1 MAVTEASV
9 IWQRCLQRLSERL
22 SEKDFN
28 TWILPLQAIETENQ
42 IELLAPNRMVLER
55 ITQDYQQLIQ
65 AVILEYAPQN
75 PPQLKLDIGSS
86 RNDTAIAEKPA
97 DKPAPDARAT
107 SRLDPKYTFESF
119 VQGKSNQIARAASE
133 QVADHPGHSYNPL
146 LIYGGSGLGK
156 THLMHA
162 IGHHILENKPDA
174 RIVYRQ
180 AERFMSEFVSA
191 LRHHTVDNFKNLYRN
206 ADALLIDDIQF
217 FAGKKST
224 QEEFFHTFDSL
235 LQDKRQIVL
244 TCDRLPKELD
254 QLDDRLKTR
263 FTWGLPV
270 SVEPPELETRTAILL
285 IKAEASGIELPQE
298 VAFFIAKRVRSNV
311 RELESA
317 LHRLTAASRFTGQT
331 IDIEFAKQVLHDILA
346 INDRLITIEGIQTTV
361 SDYFQI
367 RKIDLL
373 SKRRNRSLARPRQIA
388 MALTKEL
395 TDRSLPEIGEAF
407 GGRDHTTVLHACRK
421 VRELCA
427 SDSRINEDYNNLMR
441 ILSH

>member
-1 MAVTEASV
+1 M
-9 IWQRCLQRLSERL
+9 
-22 SEKDFN
+22 
-28 TWILPLQAIETENQ
+28 PLQAQEDAEQ
-42 IELLAPNRMVLER
+42 IELLAPNRMVLDR
-55 ITQDYQQLIQ
+55 ISADYQTLIEE
-65 AVILEYAPQN
+65 IIEDYAPTET
-75 PPQLKLDIGSS
+75 PRLRLSIGSS
-86 RNDTAIAEKPA
+86 RVDPDISGDSSSAVTAPQVPIAE
-97 DKPAPDARAT
+97 
-107 SRLDPKYTFESF
+107 SRLDPKYSFDSF
-119 VQGKSNQIARAASE
+119 VQGKSNQIARAAAE
-133 QVADHPGHSYNPL
+133 QVADNPGQSYNPL

-162 IGHHILENKPDA
+162 IGHRILSEKPSA

-180 AERFMSEFVSA
+180 AERFVNEYVA
-191 LRHHTVDNFKNLYRN
+191 AIRHSNVDSFKSLYRN

-217 FAGKKST
+217 FAGTKGT

-254 QLDDRLKTR
+254 KLDERLKTR

-270 SVEPPELETRTAILL
+270 SVEPPDMETRTAILMR
-285 IKAEASGIELPQE
+285 KAELAHIDLPQE
-298 VAFFIAKRVRSNV
+298 VAFFIAKAVRSNV

-317 LHRLTAASRFTGQT
+317 LHRLDATTRITGQK
-331 IDIEFAKQVLHDILA
+331 IDLDFARQVLHDILA
-346 INDRLITIEGIQTTV
+346 SNDRLITIESIQTTV
-361 SDYFQI
+361 ADYFQI
-367 RKIDLL
+367 RKAELL
-373 SKRRNRSLARPRQIA
+373 SKRRNRSVARPRQIA

-421 VRELCA
+421 VRELCGA
-427 SDSRINEDYNNLMR
+427 DTRISEDYNNLLR